1 MRFVD
6 TNILLYSVSTDPQES
21 RKAAIAGDILESE
34 DLALSVQ
41 VLQEFY
47 VQATHPK
54 RGAALPDDMAM
65 AFVETWLRFPVQ
77 ETSVALMRAAAST
90 KRRWRIS
97 YWDAAIIEA
106 ARLLGCREVL
116 SEDLGHRQDFG
127 GVVVVN
133 PFAEASTPVAR

>member
-21 RKAAIAGDILESE
+21 RKVAIAGDILESE

-54 RGAALPDDMAM
+54 RGDSALPDDMAM

-77 ETSVALMRAAAST
+77 ETSVALMQAAAST

-133 PFAEASTPVAR
+133 PFADPAAGA